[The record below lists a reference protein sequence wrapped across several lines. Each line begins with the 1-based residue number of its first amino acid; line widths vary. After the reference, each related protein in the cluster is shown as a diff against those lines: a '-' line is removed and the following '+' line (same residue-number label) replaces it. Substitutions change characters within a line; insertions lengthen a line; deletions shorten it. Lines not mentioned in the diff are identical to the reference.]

1 MPMFMFNG
9 KNFTYEWQ
17 GEDGAAIDFKGAF
30 ITFGGSS
37 TSPASLL
44 YTEKAL
50 NVYTTT
56 PSTNASTSF
65 EPVLFYTTLTGAG
78 QVGGRVRAFM
88 TTNVALGGWSNAF
101 KGEVTYG
108 AAGRTNGIGSSIV
121 AEMTLS
127 AGTTQG
133 NYAPLEVELNIPSG
147 AQVGTQTALAFFSA
161 NGADVA
167 TYRTSGVLF
176 TINGMGTASAT
187 QNIFHTTGTVSA
199 THGLRIKIDGVAYD
213 ILLKAS
219 TYA

>member
-1 MPMFMFNG
+1 MPLFMFNG
-9 KNFTYEWQ
+9 KNNAYEWQ
-17 GEDGAAIDFKGAF
+17 GQS
-30 ITFGGSS
+30 GSS
-37 TSPASLL
+37 VNFMGALVSFGSSSVPTSLL
-44 YTEKAL
+44 YNQSASKT
-50 NVYTTT
+50 YTTS

-88 TTNVALGGWSNAF
+88 TANVALGSWSNAL

-108 AAGRTNGIGSSIV
+108 AAGRTNGLGSAIA

-133 NYAPLEVELNIPSG
+133 NYAPLEIELNVPSG
-147 AQVGTQTALAFFSA
+147 ASIGTKTAFGYFSA

-167 TYRTSGVLF
+167 TFQHGGNLLTLVGL
-176 TINGMGTASAT
+176 GTAGASHYL
-187 QNIFHTTGTVSA
+187 FHTTGTVSA
-199 THGLRIKIDGVAYD
+199 THGLRISIDGVDYD
-213 ILLKAS
+213 LLMRAS